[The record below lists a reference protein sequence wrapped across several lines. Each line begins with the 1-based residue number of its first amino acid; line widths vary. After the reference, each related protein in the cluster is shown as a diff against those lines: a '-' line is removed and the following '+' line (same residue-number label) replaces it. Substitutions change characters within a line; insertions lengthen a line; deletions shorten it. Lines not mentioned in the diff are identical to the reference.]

1 MARFEEYLSVLA
13 GDITGK
19 SVIEPDEF
27 PQLALYAD
35 QVAEFFSSRLD
46 VYGKDPVITKSMI
59 SDYVKKGMIPPPDKK
74 RFDRDHIIM
83 TWFLLFLNRVYSPAD
98 VEAVMKPFVE
108 NIESRFDEKFNFTEL
123 YEKLSPVFKAQ
134 RRESADRAL
143 ATVNTVKEAIRETGV
158 DDDDSIELF
167 LVLTSI
173 AIQADTAMLIGRNL
187 LREFFAPEEK

>member
-13 GDITGK
+13 GDFTGK
-19 SVIEPDEF
+19 NVIEPDEF

-46 VYGKDPVITKSMI
+46 LDDKKPAITKNMI
-59 SDYVKKGMIPPPDKK
+59 SDYVKKGLIPPPDKK

-83 TWFLLFLNRVYSPAD
+83 IWFILFLKMAYRPKD

-123 YEKLSPVFKAQ
+123 YEKLGPVFTAQ
-134 RRESADRAL
+134 SRESADRAL
-143 ATVNTVKEAIRETGV
+143 ATVDTVKEAIRETGV

-173 AIQADTAMLIGRNL
+173 AIQADTAMSIGRNL